1 MNEDTTQSMIA
12 SRFDQVINAIQQVDT
27 RVQSLESGFQAL
39 DEKVEQ
45 RLHDTRPIWEAVQ
58 TRLDEMQTRLDEMK
72 ARLDEINIRL
82 DGIETRLKS
91 VESEVAQLRAD
102 TSTGFRAVDRK
113 IGILSK
119 NMIDMTADIRELQD
133 RIEKI
138 ESPPS

>member
-12 SRFDQVINAIQQVDT
+12 TRFDQVINAIQQVDT

-58 TRLDEMQTRLDEMK
+58 S
-72 ARLDEINIRL
+72 RL
-82 DGIETRLKS
+82 DGIDARLKS
-91 VESEVAQLRAD
+91 VELEIAQLRAD

-119 NMIDMTADIRELQD
+119 NMIDMTADIRKLQD